1 MTEYSDDP
9 PAPIHHPSLLP
20 YTPLTQDN
28 ESQPSAAAD
37 CEVAVD
43 APDETIISVDPGR
56 AKCGVA
62 VVCGPATITRK
73 HRQVVATDRLVVEIG
88 VLLRRF
94 PEIRTIIIGAGTGSA
109 PLRKAV
115 KSTFSNQMVI
125 TVDEHRSSERGR
137 ERFLKE
143 NVPAGWKRIIPPS
156 LRTPE
161 VAYDDYV
168 AIILAEEYFAKK
180 MGNILSKP

>member
-1 MTEYSDDP
+1 MTEYSDDS
-9 PAPIHHPSLLP
+9 PAPIHNPSSLP
-20 YTPLTQDN
+20 DSPPTQQN
-28 ESQPSAAAD
+28 ELEPPAAPH
-37 CEVAVD
+37 CED
-43 APDETIISVDPGR
+43 AAGAQEETIIAVDPGR

-62 VVCGPATITRK
+62 VVGGPMAITRK

-115 KSTFSNQMVI
+115 KSTFTNQTVI

-161 VAYDDYV
+161 VPYDDYV